1 MIQKNL
7 KMRFYRRRY
16 LETIISLRA
25 VQALAR
31 GWMARTKAQEARKI
45 RAATTIQRVWR
56 GQKQRKKYLAY
67 RKSIIRLQARKL
79 PKPPFQR
86 YTRYSR

>member
-7 KMRFYRRRY
+7 RMKLYRKRY
-16 LETIISLRA
+16 LEARSSILA

-31 GWMARTKAQEARKI
+31 GWMARTKAQEARRT

-56 GQKQRKKYLAY
+56 GQKQRKKYLAV
-67 RKSIIRLQARKL
+67 RKSVVRLQARKS
-79 PKPPFQR
+79 PRPPFNRFARQHR
-86 YTRYSR
+86 